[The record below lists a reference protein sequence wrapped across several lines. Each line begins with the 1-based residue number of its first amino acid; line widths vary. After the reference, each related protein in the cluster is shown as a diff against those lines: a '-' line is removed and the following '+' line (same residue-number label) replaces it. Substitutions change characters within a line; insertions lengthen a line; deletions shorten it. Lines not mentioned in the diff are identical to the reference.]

1 MKRGF
6 GVVELLIVVG
16 VIGLL
21 SVISMP
27 FLSNYQKTTKL
38 QSESR
43 LLATNLRFTQQL
55 AITQQ
60 NIFNLIAIPATNS
73 YQITNS
79 STSELIK
86 TVELDDEVSIAEI
99 TDLNNDTVQFT
110 PTGSVIQPGS
120 ITLVNS
126 RNETSTVTI
135 KPSGY
140 VEITD

>member
-1 MKRGF
+1 MRRGF

-21 SVISMP
+21 SIISMP
-27 FLSNYQKTTKL
+27 FLINYQKTTKL

-43 LLATNLRFTQQL
+43 LLATNLRFAQQL

-60 NIFNLIAIPATNS
+60 NVFNLVAIPATNS

-86 TVELDDEVSIAEI
+86 TVELDDEVSIVEI
-99 TDLNNDTVQFT
+99 TDLNNNTVQFT
-110 PTGSVIQPGS
+110 PTGSVIHPGS

-126 RNETSTVTI
+126 HSETSTVAI